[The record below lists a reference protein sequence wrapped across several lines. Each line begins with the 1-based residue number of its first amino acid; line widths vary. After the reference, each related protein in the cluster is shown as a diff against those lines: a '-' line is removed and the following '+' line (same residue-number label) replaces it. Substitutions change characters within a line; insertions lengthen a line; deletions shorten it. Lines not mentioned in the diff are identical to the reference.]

1 MSRIHQSKF
10 YRSRLYLVFFLVVV
24 AILLS
29 NCASIIPGRTSKSID
44 EAAAAER
51 AKRQKV
57 EKALKKQTV
66 AYKDLKA
73 KMAKLQLSLLVK
85 ETQIKELSE
94 RQALLQ
100 ERLNEAFQEVVRA
113 KAKLRSLE
121 SKAEAASNIAE
132 AEVALKAM
140 KTRAAGQDKGLG
152 VIQIEHLLKMSA
164 QELKKQNYGGA
175 LFLASQAKS
184 LIKMGQ
190 QRLMSRGKIPVMA
203 GEVSFALPV
212 PFKILRKSNLRKGP
226 GSNFKV
232 LFTLKKGASVI
243 GHSYKD
249 QWVRVKSMDGRR
261 GWIFHTL
268 LDGR

>member
-1 MSRIHQSKF
+1 
-10 YRSRLYLVFFLVVV
+10 LVVV
-24 AILLS
+24 SILLS
-29 NCASIIPGRTSKSID
+29 NCAGITPGGTD
-44 EAAAAER
+44 EVATAER
-51 AKRQKV
+51 AKRRKV
-57 EKALKKQTV
+57 EKALKKQTA
-66 AYKDLKA
+66 AYKDLEGR
-73 KMAKLQLSLLVK
+73 MARLQLRLLGK

-100 ERLNEAFQEVVRA
+100 ERLDEAFQEVVRA

-132 AEVALKAM
+132 AEVALKAL
-140 KTRAAGQDKGLG
+140 KTRAAGQDKGPG
-152 VIQIEHLLKMSA
+152 VIQAEYLLKMSV

-190 QRLMSRGKIPVMA
+190 QRLVSRGKIPVMA
-203 GEVSFALPV
+203 GEVPFALPV
-212 PFKILRKSNLRKGP
+212 PFKVLRKSNLRQGP
-226 GSNFKV
+226 GSDFKV

-249 QWVRVKSMDGRR
+249 QWVRVKSMDGRS